1 MTGEHLDWDNLR
13 YFLAVARAGRL
24 TVAARRLGQDHT
36 TVGRRI
42 SALENDFGSKLFERR
57 PAGYHLTEAGQRLFD
72 KTEVMESSVCEI
84 QRDLAAGRKHIG
96 GSVRVGAP
104 DDFGSLFLARHIGEM
119 HRLHPNLKIELI
131 ISPYALSLSK
141 REVDIAISVDRPT
154 EGRLYARKLADYE
167 LRLYATRDYLDA
179 HSPIETPHDLSRQT
193 WIGYVSE
200 FVPTP
205 TLDCVSEAFPGV
217 IPQIK
222 CSSLVGQ
229 LKATLSGAGVSML
242 PRFIADQEPSLVP
255 VLADVTTA
263 TRAYHMIVHADLR
276 DMPNVRIASNFI
288 AQKVAGARSFFMPP
302 TAWSARPNNQVALR
316 SGAA

>member
-1 MTGEHLDWDNLR
+1 MTGKHLDWDNLR

-24 TVAARRLGQDHT
+24 TLAARRLGQDQT

-42 SALENDFGSKLFERR
+42 SALESDFGSKLFERR
-57 PAGYHLTEAGQRLFD
+57 PGGYHLTEDGQRLFE
-72 KTEVMESSVCEI
+72 KTEVMERSVCEI
-84 QRDLAAGRKHIG
+84 QRELAAGRKQIE

-119 HRLHPNLKIELI
+119 HRLHPKLKIELI
-131 ISPYALSLSK
+131 ILPYALSLSK
-141 REVDIAISVDRPT
+141 REIDIAISVERPT

-167 LRLYATRDYLDA
+167 LRLYATRDYLET
-179 HSPIETPHDLSRQT
+179 HSPIETPCDLSTQI

-205 TLDCVSEAFPGV
+205 TLDRVSEALPGV
-217 IPQIK
+217 IPNIK
-222 CSSLVGQ
+222 CSSLIGQ
-229 LKATLSGAGVSML
+229 LKATLSGAGLSML
-242 PRFIADQEPSLVP
+242 PRFIADQEPLLVP
-255 VLADVTTA
+255 VLADFTTA
-263 TRAYHMIVHADLR
+263 TRAFHMIVHADLR

-288 AQKVAGARSFFMPP
+288 AQKVAESRSFFMPP
-302 TAWSARPNNQVALR
+302 TAWSARPNKQVALK